1 MNGRID
7 SEGGLHIYRN
17 GRDVTQFCLN
27 GPTGCTH
34 HCPQFGTPE
43 ASSWGDMVLLEICQ
57 RRVLQFSTFVDE
69 RKSE

>member
-7 SEGGLHIYRN
+7 CEGGLHIYRN

-34 HCPQFGTPE
+34 HCPQFGDPE
-43 ASSWGDMVLLEICQ
+43 ESALGGTILLEICQ